1 MQGTTTKLFGLD
13 FTDRATMIGASLRR
27 LTGFSHGEAVEAP
40 PRDPR
45 FGDRLTKVQGKAEP
59 VVGSAFAATV
69 DEVAEA
75 LGGSGVE
82 RLLVVAGTSEVEPS
96 LAAIELVRRLAG
108 KGAKAVVVNLTG
120 GSFLPAELGLPIGAP
135 GLADYFDG
143 AAELAETIHRDRAG
157 SAHCV
162 PSGGLRL
169 DTLGE
174 ETAAELVDL
183 LAAFDEAYDRVVLQ
197 CDLAGLRKAPGLIH
211 AEAAVLVLP
220 PHGVTDADVRDIGAA
235 LAALGLEDLLVLEP
249 SAVGLGGSV
258 H

>member
-1 MQGTTTKLFGLD
+1 
-13 FTDRATMIGASLRR
+13 MIGASLRR
-27 LTGFSHGEAVEAP
+27 LADFSHGESVEVP

-45 FGDRLTKVQGKAEP
+45 FGERLTKMRGKAEP
-59 VVGSAFAATV
+59 AVGSAFAATV

-82 RLLVVAGTSEVEPS
+82 RLLVVAGTPEVEPS
-96 LAAIELVRRLAG
+96 LAAIELVRRVAG
-108 KGAKAVVVNLTG
+108 AGAKAVVADLTG
-120 GSFLPAELGLPIGAP
+120 GSFLPAELGLPVGAA
-135 GLADYFDG
+135 GIAHYFDG
-143 AAELAETIHRDRAG
+143 GAELADMIHRDRAG

-169 DTLGE
+169 DALDE

-183 LAAFDEAYDRVVLQ
+183 LAAFDEAYDRVVVQ
-197 CDLAGLRKAPGLIH
+197 CDLAGLRRAPGLIH

-249 SAVGLGGSV
+249 SAIGVGGSV
-258 H
+258 Q